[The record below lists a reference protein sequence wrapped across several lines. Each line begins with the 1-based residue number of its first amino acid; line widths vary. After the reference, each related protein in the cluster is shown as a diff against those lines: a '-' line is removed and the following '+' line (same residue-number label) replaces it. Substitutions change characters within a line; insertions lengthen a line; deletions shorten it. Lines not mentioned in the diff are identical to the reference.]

1 LFVPYEQ
8 HPDDFFSRMYQNV
21 TVAVRTAGDP
31 AAMAA
36 SFRQVVRAIDPNQ
49 PIVNLRTMDAV
60 MAAAVTQP
68 RFRTTLLGLFSG
80 IALILAGIGIYGLLA
95 HGVAQRRGEFG
106 VRLALGATAGQLTG
120 LVIREGLMLAVV
132 GLVIGM
138 AGAVFAVRL
147 VQTMLFGVTLWDV
160 TAWAS
165 AVVALAVVALVASW
179 IPARRATSVDAAT
192 ALRN

>member
-1 LFVPYEQ
+1 
-8 HPDDFFSRMYQNV
+8 MYQNV

-120 LVIREGLMLAVV
+120 LVIREGLVLAVV